1 MSSSREEFREMQVH
15 QLASEGAIADALK
28 HVRYKIAILSGKGG
42 VGKTATTV
50 NLGAAL
56 QKAGHRVGIFD
67 ADLHGP
73 SVPKMLGIKKQ
84 SRLNGAFW
92 LDPVR
97 TESGIKALSV
107 ALFWPGDMTPVMWRG
122 QTKSRT
128 IRQLLSAA
136 KWGGLDF
143 LLVDL
148 PPGTGDEPTA
158 ILKSIPD
165 LDGVIIVTT
174 PQEVSTL
181 VCSKAINASLTLG
194 ARVLG
199 LVENMSQYTC
209 RCCGDVVHLF
219 GADKGRNLARMMD
232 VPFLGSIPIDPLFS
246 EAADAGVPAVH
257 LHPDGITARSFVAI
271 AETLARG
278 LPPKE
283 VPEAPPE
290 ESKPCPGS
298 GHHHHHRDHHAHA
311 HEHPQHAHDEHA
323 HTQQEHPQHEPEQHD
338 HQHHEHHHR
347 GGGGR
352 HHRHDP

>member
-1 MSSSREEFREMQVH
+1 MDQSRSEPEAKPKQP
-15 QLASEGAIADALK
+15 LAAEGAIAEALQYVK
-28 HVRYKIAILSGKGG
+28 YKIAILSGKGG

-56 QKAGHRVGIFD
+56 QNAGFKVGIFD

-73 SVPKMLGIKKQ
+73 SVPTMLGIKKQ
-84 SRLNGAFW
+84 TRLNGAFW
-92 LDPVR
+92 LDPV
-97 TESGIKALSV
+97 TTASGMKALSV

-194 ARVLG
+194 AKVLG
-199 LVENMSQYTC
+199 LVENMSHYTC

-219 GADKGRNLARMMD
+219 GRDKGRSLANMMD

-246 EAADAGVPAVH
+246 DAADAGVPAVN
-257 LHPDGITARSFVAI
+257 LHPESLTAKAFVQI
-271 AETLARG
+271 AQTVARA
-278 LPPKE
+278 LPPKQ
-283 VPEAPPE
+283 VAEAPAE
-290 ESKPCPGS
+290 VSKPCPGA
-298 GHHHHHRDHHAHA
+298 GHHHHGDGHGHRHDD
-311 HEHPQHAHDEHA
+311 EHPHRGKHDEHP
-323 HTQQEHPQHEPEQHD
+323 HHHD
-338 HQHHEHHHR
+338 HEKLHHHR
-347 GGGGR
+347 
-352 HHRHDP
+352 

>member
-1 MSSSREEFREMQVH
+1 MDQSQSEAKQP
-15 QLASEGAIADALK
+15 LAGEGAIAEALK
-28 HVRYKIAILSGKGG
+28 YVKYKIAVLSGKGG

-56 QKAGHRVGIFD
+56 QKAGFKVGIFD

-73 SVPKMLGIKKQ
+73 SVPTMLGIKKQ
-84 SRLNGAFW
+84 TRLNGAFW
-92 LDPVR
+92 LDPVV
-97 TESGIKALSV
+97 TDSGIKALSV

-194 ARVLG
+194 AKVLG
-199 LVENMSQYTC
+199 LIENMSQYTC

-219 GADKGRNLARMMD
+219 GQDKGRGLANMMD

-246 EAADAGVPAVH
+246 QAADAGVPAVN
-257 LHPDGITARSFVAI
+257 LHPESLTAKAFVQI
-271 AETLARG
+271 AETMARA
-278 LPPKE
+278 LPAKQ
-283 VPEAPPE
+283 VAEAPVE
-290 ESKPCPGS
+290 VSKPCPGS
-298 GHHHHHRDHHAHA
+298 GHHHHGNGHG
-311 HEHPQHAHDEHA
+311 
-323 HTQQEHPQHEPEQHD
+323 
-338 HQHHEHHHR
+338 HHEHHQHAKESD
-347 GGGGR
+347 
-352 HHRHDP
+352 HHHHHEKPHHHP

>member
-1 MSSSREEFREMQVH
+1 MDPTSQSEFHDLQRQK
-15 QLASEGAIADALK
+15 LSSEGAIAEALK
-28 HVRYKIAILSGKGG
+28 HVKYKIAILSGKGG
-42 VGKTATTV
+42 VGKTAATV
-50 NLGAAL
+50 NIAAAL

-73 SVPKMLGIKKQ
+73 SVPTMLGIKKET
-84 SRLNGAFW
+84 RLNGGFW
-92 LDPVR
+92 LDPVV
-97 TESGIKALSV
+97 SAGGIKALSV

-122 QTKSRT
+122 QAKSRT

-136 KWGGLDF
+136 KWGGLDY

-194 ARVLG
+194 AKVLG
-199 LVENMSQYTC
+199 LIENMSHYTC

-219 GADKGRNLARMMD
+219 GRDKGKGLARMMD

-246 EAADAGVPAVH
+246 EAADAGVPVVN
-257 LHPDGITARSFVAI
+257 LHPESLTARAFVEI
-271 AETLARG
+271 AETLSRE

-283 VPEAPPE
+283 VAEAPVE
-290 ESKPCPGS
+290 VSKPCPGS
-298 GHHHHHRDHHAHA
+298 GHHHHRHDDGDHARRHNDHDHDHDHDHHH
-311 HEHPQHAHDEHA
+311 
-323 HTQQEHPQHEPEQHD
+323 HD
-338 HQHHEHHHR
+338 HQPHSGPHGEGRHRHHHE
-347 GGGGR
+347 
-352 HHRHDP
+352 P

>member
-1 MSSSREEFREMQVH
+1 MEPTQSDFEAMQKQRLVK
-15 QLASEGAIADALK
+15 EGAIAEALK
-28 HVRYKIAILSGKGG
+28 HVKYKIAVLSGKGG
-42 VGKTATTV
+42 VGKTAVTV
-50 NLGAAL
+50 NLAAAL
-56 QKAGHRVGIFD
+56 HNAGHRVGVFD

-73 SVPKMLGIKKQ
+73 STPKMLGIKKET
-84 SRLNGAFW
+84 RLNGAFW
-92 LDPVR
+92 LDPVV
-97 TESGIKALSV
+97 TDSGIKAFSV

-148 PPGTGDEPTA
+148 PPGTGDEPIA

-181 VCSKAINASLTLG
+181 VCSKAINASIALG
-194 ARVLG
+194 AKVIG
-199 LVENMSQYTC
+199 LVENMSSYTC
-209 RCCGDVVHLF
+209 RCCGDTVHLF
-219 GADKGRNLARMMD
+219 GKDKGRGLARMME

-246 EAADAGVPAVH
+246 EAADSGVPIVN
-257 LHPDGITARSFVAI
+257 LHPESITARAFVEMAK
-271 AETLARG
+271 TLDGR

-283 VPEAPPE
+283 VPEAPVE

-298 GHHHHHRDHHAHA
+298 GHHHHHHH
-311 HEHPQHAHDEHA
+311 EDR
-323 HTQQEHPQHEPEQHD
+323 QQDCEHD
-338 HQHHEHHHR
+338 HLHHR
-347 GGGGR
+347 
-352 HHRHDP
+352 PS

>member
-1 MSSSREEFREMQVH
+1 VTEGPEENMDETRSQAEAKQP
-15 QLASEGAIADALK
+15 LASEGAIAEALQFVK
-28 HVRYKIAILSGKGG
+28 YKIAILSGKGG

-56 QKAGHRVGIFD
+56 QQAGFKVGIFD

-73 SVPKMLGIKKQ
+73 SVPTMLGIKKQ
-84 SRLNGAFW
+84 TRLNGAFW
-92 LDPVR
+92 LDPVK

-194 ARVLG
+194 AKVLG
-199 LVENMSQYTC
+199 LIENMSHYTC

-219 GADKGRNLARMMD
+219 GQDKGRGLANMMD

-246 EAADAGVPAVH
+246 EAADAGVPAVQ
-257 LHPDGITARSFVAI
+257 LHPESLTARAFVQI
-271 AETLARG
+271 AEVLARS
-278 LPPKE
+278 LPAKQ
-283 VPEAPPE
+283 VAEAPPE
-290 ESKPCPGS
+290 VSKPCPGS
-298 GHHHHHRDHHAHA
+298 GHHHHHGGGHDHH
-311 HEHPQHAHDEHA
+311 EQGTRDEQHPQQ
-323 HTQQEHPQHEPEQHD
+323 QQEQHPHH
-338 HQHHEHHHR
+338 HHHHEKHHH
-347 GGGGR
+347 
-352 HHRHDP
+352 HP

>member
-1 MSSSREEFREMQVH
+1 MDPTQGEFQARQH
-15 QLASEGAIADALK
+15 QRLSKEGAIAEALQYVK
-28 HVRYKIAILSGKGG
+28 YKIAVLSGKGG

-56 QKAGHRVGIFD
+56 RQAGYRVGIFD

-73 SVPKMLGIKKQ
+73 SVPKMLGIKKET
-84 SRLNGAFW
+84 RLNGGFW
-92 LDPVR
+92 LDPVT

-122 QTKSRT
+122 QAKSRT

-148 PPGTGDEPTA
+148 PPGTGDEPIA
-158 ILKSIPD
+158 IMKSIPD

-174 PQEVSTL
+174 PQEVSAF

-194 ARVLG
+194 ARVIG
-199 LVENMSQYTC
+199 LIENMSQYTC

-219 GADKGRNLARMMD
+219 GQDKGKNLARMMD

-246 EAADAGVPAVH
+246 EAADAGIPAVT
-257 LHPDGITARSFVAI
+257 LHPESLTARAFVQI

-283 VPEAPPE
+283 VREAPVE
-290 ESKPCPGS
+290 VSKPCPGS
-298 GHHHHHRDHHAHA
+298 GHHHG
-311 HEHPQHAHDEHA
+311 HD
-323 HTQQEHPQHEPEQHD
+323 
-338 HQHHEHHHR
+338 HEHHEEHHHAQR
-347 GGGGR
+347 DDRHDASAGDRHQDHR
-352 HHRHDP
+352 HHGEGVHHPHHDP